1 MNFRNWRWVK
11 KDPPVLKGLMK
22 FVRDKIFDRLIML
35 EKGKITSK
43 LNHLR
48 QRHKLSMTASTDTIM
63 ETSDGWHVPSFTD
76 ISQMYYVKE
85 QSKCIEKECP
95 LTCIPCVSCIHSF
108 NCTCIDNSVQYNMCK
123 HIHLVARNMKKSDIE
138 QENFFPSGDLEI
150 NDTELQKKQ
159 EKADLISFIKQ
170 KDSSASDLKEKI
182 NAMCKKIFNFVDA
195 CSSESKLKSAYKMLK
210 HVNDILLDDSEQNKF
225 GNARITSE
233 PANK

>member
-1 MNFRNWRWVK
+1 
-11 KDPPVLKGLMK
+11 
-22 FVRDKIFDRLIML
+22 
-35 EKGKITSK
+35 
-43 LNHLR
+43 
-48 QRHKLSMTASTDTIM
+48 
-63 ETSDGWHVPSFTD
+63 
-76 ISQMYYVKE
+76 MYYVKE

-123 HIHLVARNMKKSDIE
+123 HIHLVARKMKKSDIE

-182 NAMCKKIFNFVDA
+182 NAMCKKILNSVDA
-195 CSSESKLKSAYKMLK
+195 RSSESKLKSAYKILE